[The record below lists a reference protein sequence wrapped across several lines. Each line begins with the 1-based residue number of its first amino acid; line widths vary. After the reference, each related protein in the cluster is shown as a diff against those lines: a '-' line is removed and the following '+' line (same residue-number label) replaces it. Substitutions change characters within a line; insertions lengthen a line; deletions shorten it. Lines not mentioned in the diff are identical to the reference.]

1 MSDIENPDHTSA
13 YDDGREPRLATQ
25 RLVRAIAARLA
36 TPLEGERRDA
46 LVSTLA
52 AAARDAGERDAAGRD
67 ADDGVDELSARR
79 ASRGMSRMRRLS
91 VAAAALVV
99 IGGAVG
105 VVTRSG
111 DDLPVIVLASGSPNA
126 GASMLDAAGG
136 PEAMRAEGSPMIGLW
151 QPTIFTFELADG
163 VTIGV
168 SRAAAWRMAAP
179 SDLAAAA
186 GRIAERF
193 GLAAPGPTE
202 WDPRALQ
209 VQADSGASLWVS
221 PSGDWYYGGPS
232 DLYPVWDCP
241 EPVRDPASGELTA
254 VGCTPPP
261 PPVGVPSAERAR
273 TLAIELLASVGHTD
287 VRILDVMADEW
298 GAYVQGELVLPGSSS
313 SSGVYVGVG
322 FAGGERVSWAN
333 GTLARPERLGDY
345 PLIDLRAALERLER
359 DMNAWLEDGVSPMP
373 RPYPADERD
382 AGATVEPGAAEGS
395 DGDAPTSDA
404 PTSDGDGPV
413 SILPVPGPDA
423 GDAWVE
429 LEPVERAVR
438 IVSVELVTSMV
449 WTPGDVIVLLPHYRL
464 IDSDGGWWFVIAVE
478 DRYLVR

>member
-1 MSDIENPDHTSA
+1 MSDIENPDNPSA
-13 YDDGREPRLATQ
+13 SDDGREPRLATQ

-52 AAARDAGERDAAGRD
+52 AAARDAGEHD
-67 ADDGVDELSARR
+67 ADGGVDELSARR
-79 ASRGMSRMRRLS
+79 ASRATSRGTSRMRRLS

-111 DDLPVIVLASGSPNA
+111 DDLPVIVLASGSQAA
-126 GASMLDAAGG
+126 GAPMLDAAGG
-136 PEAMRAEGSPMIGLW
+136 PEAMRADASPMIGLW

-179 SDLAAAA
+179 TDLAAAA

-221 PSGDWYYGGPS
+221 ASGDWYYGGPS

-241 EPVRDPASGELTA
+241 EPVRDPASGELSA
-254 VGCTPPP
+254 AECTPPA
-261 PPVGVPSAERAR
+261 PPVGVPSVERAR
-273 TLAIELLASVGHTD
+273 ILAIEILASVGHTD

-333 GTLARPERLGDY
+333 GTLARPELLGDY
-345 PLIDLRAALERLER
+345 PLIDLRAALVRLEG

-404 PTSDGDGPV
+404 PTGGDSPV
-413 SILPVPGPDA
+413 SILPLPGPDG
-423 GDAWVE
+423 GDAWEE
-429 LEPVERAVR
+429 LEPVERTVR
-438 IVSVELVTSMV
+438 VVAVELVTSMV
-449 WTPGDVIVLLPHYRL
+449 WTPGDVMVLLPHYRL

-478 DRYLVR
+478 DRYLAR